1 MTIENDPWERW
12 YGTYVARRAALRAAK
27 ILARERTR
35 RANTFA
41 GLLVAYMLI
50 GGVVASVAVCLVMAN

>member
-12 YGTYVARRAALRAAK
+12 YGAYVAHRAALRAAK
-27 ILARERTR
+27 RLAHERART
-35 RANTFA
+35 ANTLA
-41 GLLVAYMLI
+41 GLLVAYMLV